1 METYIINGVEVEYDT
16 YDVTNM
22 EIYGAEV
29 QRLAELG
36 KKLDATM
43 DKTDYFSAAQALRTF
58 CEEILDAF
66 DCILGEG
73 SSRNIFGDKVNVK
86 AIMNAYVEFTS
97 AVNKATSTMFGAE
110 NPKPSVSQP
119 ENMNR
124 EQRRA
129 AERAKRRAEAADR
142 AKARAHAEKP
152 V

>member
-16 YDVTNM
+16 FDVTNM

-36 KKLDATM
+36 KKLERSEEKA
-43 DKTDYFSAAQALRTF
+43 DYFSAVQTLKIF
-58 CEEILDAF
+58 SEEVLDAF

-86 AIMNAYVEFTS
+86 AIMNAYGEFTD
-97 AVNKATSTMFGAE
+97 AVNKATRTMFGAE
-110 NPKPSVSQP
+110 NPKPVGYQP
-119 ENMNR
+119 ESMNR

-129 AERAKRRAEAADR
+129 AEREKRRAEAAER
-142 AKARAHAEKP
+142 AKAKAHAEKP

>member
-16 YDVTNM
+16 FDVTNM

-36 KKLDATM
+36 KKLERSDAKM
-43 DKTDYFSAAQALRTF
+43 DYFSAVQTLKTF
-58 CEEILDAF
+58 SEEVLDAF

-73 SSRNIFGDKVNVK
+73 SSRKIFGDKVNVK
-86 AIMNAYVEFTS
+86 AIINAYGKFTD
-97 AVNKATSTMFGAE
+97 AVNNATSTMFGSE
-110 NPKPSVSQP
+110 NPKPAGHPP

-124 EQRRA
+124 EQRSA

-142 AKARAHAEKP
+142 VKARAHAEKP

>member
-1 METYIINGVEVEYDT
+1 METYIINGVEMEYDT

-43 DKTDYFSAAQALRTF
+43 DKTDYFYAVQTLKTF
-58 CEEILDAF
+58 SEEVLDAF

-73 SSRNIFGDKVNVK
+73 SSRKIFGDKVNVK
-86 AIMNAYVEFTS
+86 AIMNAYGEFTD
-97 AVNKATSTMFGAE
+97 AVNKATSTMFGSE
-110 NPKPSVSQP
+110 DPKPAGHQP

>member
-1 METYIINGVEVEYDT
+1 METYIINGVEMEYDT

-36 KKLDATM
+36 KKLERSEAKM
-43 DKTDYFSAAQALRTF
+43 DYFSAVQTLKTYS
-58 CEEILDAF
+58 EEVMDAF

-73 SSRNIFGDKVNVK
+73 SSRKIFGDKVNVK
-86 AIMNAYVEFTS
+86 AIMNAYGEFTD
-97 AVNKATSTMFGAE
+97 AVNKATSTMFGSE
-110 NPKPSVSQP
+110 DPKPAGHQP

>member
-1 METYIINGVEVEYDT
+1 METYIINGVEMEYDT

-73 SSRNIFGDKVNVK
+73 SAKKIFGGRVNVLEIK
-86 AIMNAYVEFTS
+86 NAYVEFTS

-110 NPKPSVSQP
+110 NPKPAVRQP

-129 AERAKRRAEAADR
+129 AERAKRRAEAAER

>member
-110 NPKPSVSQP
+110 NPKPAVRQP

-129 AERAKRRAEAADR
+129 AERAKRRAEAAER